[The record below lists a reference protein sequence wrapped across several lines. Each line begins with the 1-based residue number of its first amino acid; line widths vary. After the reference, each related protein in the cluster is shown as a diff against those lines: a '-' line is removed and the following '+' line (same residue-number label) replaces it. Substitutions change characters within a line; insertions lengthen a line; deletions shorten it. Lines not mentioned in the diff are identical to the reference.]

1 MIGGKMDKELKEMLK
16 HIEENTKYLYPNDV
30 STDTLSQNL
39 VARGIQFMQKPS
51 KQNTVDLCVLALTL
65 YLRTTNE

>member
-1 MIGGKMDKELKEMLK
+1 MEKRVKEMLK
-16 HIEENTKYLYPNDV
+16 HIEENTKYLYPKDI